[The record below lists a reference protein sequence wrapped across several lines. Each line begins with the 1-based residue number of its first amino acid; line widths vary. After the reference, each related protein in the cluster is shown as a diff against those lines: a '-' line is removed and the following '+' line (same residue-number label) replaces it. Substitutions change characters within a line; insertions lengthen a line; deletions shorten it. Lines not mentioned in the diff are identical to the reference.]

1 MPKEI
6 QLISGKVWSSAQKF
20 VLIKCELWTIH
31 CAVVMGY
38 LPLRVCIFQQRKGWR
53 QCVHSKVSC
62 TEVSAG
68 FQINGGKY
76 PIHRSVS
83 GISLFSLNLYI
94 DSYRLFWRNS
104 YFTRFVSYRFSVTL
118 LMFPKKERKKVK
130 LLSCVQ
136 LFVTPWT
143 VAYRAPPSMGFSRQK
158 YWSRLPFPYPGDL
171 PNPGIE
177 PGSPA
182 L

>member
-1 MPKEI
+1 MEFNPE
-6 QLISGKVWSSAQKF
+6 VC
-20 VLIKCELWTIH
+20 VNCELWTIH

-38 LPLRVCIFQQRKGWR
+38 LPLRVSIFQQRKGWR
-53 QCVHSKVSC
+53 QCIYSIVSC

-76 PIHRSVS
+76 PIHRSVN
-83 GISLFSLNLYI
+83 GISLFSPNLYI

-104 YFTRFVSYRFSVTL
+104 YFTRFVSYGFQWHCLCSQ
-118 LMFPKKERKKVK
+118 KEKERNKVK
-130 LLSCVQ
+130 LLSCVR